1 MKEQKYYR
9 SPIDELVSKSNMSA
23 KAIAEEMG
31 IKYHRM
37 VALRRLKDVQDDD
50 LQNCERAIAAL
61 KDNPKAYRKPGK
73 PKGSIIKNPHAEPN
87 KVDLFEAK
95 TSVESPTMQKIKY
108 LANHKRKE
116 HISNLSFLLG
126 QALGFVQS
134 VFDSLQVNSVPIPD
148 KILER
153 KKQLEEQ
160 CNKLLDINQ

>member
-23 KAIAEEMG
+23 KAIAVEMG

-61 KDNPKAYRKPGK
+61 KDNPAAYRKPGH
-73 PKGSIIKNPHAEPN
+73 PKSPVIKNPYAEPIKPDSVSRKTDSVMTPIP
-87 KVDLFEAK
+87 KVR
-95 TSVESPTMQKIKY
+95 M
-108 LANHKRKE
+108 LAQLQRE
-116 HISNLSFLLG
+116 RTSNLAFMLG
-126 QALGFVQS
+126 QTLGFVQN
-134 VFDSLQVNSVPIPD
+134 VFDSLQVNNVSIPD

-160 CNKLLDINQ
+160 CNKLLDI

>member
-23 KAIAEEMG
+23 KAIAEQMG

-61 KDNPKAYRKPGK
+61 KDNPKAYRKPGQ
-73 PKGSIIKNPHAEPN
+73 PKSPVIKNPYVEPIKPDSVSRKTDSVISTPTPEALAFMCGQLICLN
-87 KVDLFEAK
+87 TRLVDALDAHCIGI
-95 TSVESPTMQKIKY
+95 PC
-108 LANHKRKE
+108 
-116 HISNLSFLLG
+116 LS
-126 QALGFVQS
+126 
-134 VFDSLQVNSVPIPD
+134 
-148 KILER
+148 ER

-160 CNKLLDINQ
+160 CNKLLGI

>member
-9 SPIDELVSKSNMSA
+9 SPIDELVSKSGMSA
-23 KAIAEEMG
+23 KAIAQEMG

-61 KDNPKAYRKPGK
+61 KDNPKAYKRPGH
-73 PKGSIIKNPHAEPN
+73 PKSPVIKNPHAEPI
-87 KVDLFEAK
+87 KVD
-95 TSVESPTMQKIKY
+95 SVSCETDSVISPTPKVRMPAQ
-108 LANHKRKE
+108 LQRE
-116 HISNLSFLLG
+116 RTSNLAFMLG
-126 QALGFVQS
+126 QTLGFIQN
-134 VFDSLQVNSVPIPD
+134 VFDSLQVNNVPIPD

>member
-1 MKEQKYYR
+1 MEKQKYYR
-9 SPIDELVSKSNMSA
+9 SPIDELVSKSGMSA
-23 KAIAEEMG
+23 KAISQEMG

-37 VALRRLKDVQDDD
+37 VALRRLKNVQDND

-61 KDNPKAYRKPGK
+61 KDNPKAYRKPGQ
-73 PKGSIIKNPHAEPN
+73 PKKQTVKNPYAEPD

-95 TSVESPTMQKIKY
+95 TSVESPTIQKIKY

-126 QALGFVQS
+126 QTLGFIQS
-134 VFDSLQVNSVPIPD
+134 VFDSLQVNDISIPD
-148 KILER
+148 KVLER

-160 CNKLLDINQ
+160 CNKLLDI

>member
-1 MKEQKYYR
+1 MEKQKYYR

-23 KAIAEEMG
+23 KAIAEQMG

-61 KDNPKAYRKPGK
+61 KDNPKAYKKPGH
-73 PKGSIIKNPHAEPN
+73 PKSQVIKNPYTEPN
-87 KVDLFEAK
+87 KVDSVSRK
-95 TSVESPTMQKIKY
+95 TDSVTTPTPKVRM
-108 LANHKRKE
+108 LAQLQRE
-116 HISNLSFLLG
+116 RTSNLAFMLG
-126 QALGFVQS
+126 QTLGFIQN
-134 VFDSLQVNSVPIPD
+134 VFDSLQVNNVPIPE

-160 CNKLLDINQ
+160 CNKLLGI

>member
-61 KDNPKAYRKPGK
+61 KDNPTAYRKPGQ
-73 PKGSIIKNPHAEPN
+73 PKKQVIKNPHAEPDKSKPKSFRVETPTPEP
-87 KVDLFEAK
+87 KVR
-95 TSVESPTMQKIKY
+95 M
-108 LANHKRKE
+108 LARLQRE
-116 HISNLSFLLG
+116 RTSNLAFMLG
-126 QALGFVQS
+126 QTLGFVQN
-134 VFDSLQVNSVPIPD
+134 VFDSLQVNNVPIPD

-160 CNKLLDINQ
+160 CNKLLDI